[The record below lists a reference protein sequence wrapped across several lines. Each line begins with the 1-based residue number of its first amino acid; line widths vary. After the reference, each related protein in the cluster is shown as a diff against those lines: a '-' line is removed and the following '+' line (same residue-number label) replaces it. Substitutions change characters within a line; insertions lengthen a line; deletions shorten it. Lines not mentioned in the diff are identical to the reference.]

1 MEYKIEQMCTM
12 DQLVYMV
19 QIKLLSG
26 TWNIPYSITISIILA
41 TSAYLY
47 TQYDSDTYFSSVDRP
62 CMLPPTDASPYM

>member
-19 QIKLLSG
+19 QIKRLSG
-26 TWNIPYSITISIILA
+26 TWNIPYSKSIILA

-47 TQYDSDTYFSSVDRP
+47 TDDSDTQFSSVDRP
-62 CMLPPTDASPYM
+62 CMLPPTHASPYM